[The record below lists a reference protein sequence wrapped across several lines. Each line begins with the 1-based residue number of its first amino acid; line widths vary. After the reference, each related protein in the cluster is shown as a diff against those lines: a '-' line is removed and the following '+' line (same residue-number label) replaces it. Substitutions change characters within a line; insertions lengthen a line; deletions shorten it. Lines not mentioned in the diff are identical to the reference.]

1 MRLQSPIWQLDFTI
15 PPYPNMSLTHKRVAN
30 FEIVNKKLFYRNI
43 SSFKK
48 KVLTLRTKSFYT
60 HSQIFTKV

>member
-30 FEIVNKKLFYRNI
+30 FVIVNKNCFI
-43 SSFKK
+43 D
-48 KVLTLRTKSFYT
+48 
-60 HSQIFTKV
+60 